1 MNFLRIEKLF
11 FGKYRLKFVG
21 KTIELS
27 NYINVMV
34 YDQCVHFN
42 IITKQWEIYEED
54 LPNFINN
61 YKHLIESVIH
71 ERPKILRYD
80 KALDEIGLTM
90 KLKPYMYQREA
101 IKFALDKQNA
111 LIILPCGSGKSP
123 IGVGLCVEAY
133 KQGLITGKC
142 LIVVK
147 ASLKYQW
154 SKEIE
159 KFSDLKANIIDT
171 PSKAGKKKFEK
182 QFEDCDVFIANYET
196 LKNEKVMERLK
207 KEEIELI
214 YSDEIHYVNNYD
226 SARSKAL
233 AEFNYVKYKVG
244 ATATPITN
252 NPSNLFGIF
261 NFIDKE
267 LFTDWKTFS
276 KNFLRYTGYKRP
288 PKPKNEGKLREMIA
302 PYMLVKSKEDIGDQL
317 PSIVVTPRYINMS
330 SKIADMNDTI
340 MFELDE
346 ESKRA
351 ESLEQK
357 LKPHE
362 LEFNEDFLAC
372 KAKIMA
378 LQTFAQEIV
387 DSPRLL
393 IDSDSEMAKRYYVDE
408 ESPKLNVCMELVD
421 EIISSGEKVCIF
433 TKYER
438 MQTIL
443 EKEINKNF
451 KGIKIAKIN
460 GTLDATDR
468 YVEAYDKFR
477 DNDEYKVLLG
487 TDAMAEGVN
496 LSKCK
501 YLIEYDLANSHAI
514 QTQRHG
520 RLERADSIHSTV
532 YAYQLIM
539 ENSWDTIQQRIVEK
553 KENYDSELIKSL
565 AKEAS

>member
-1 MNFLRIEKLF
+1 MNLLKIEKMF
-11 FGKYRLKFVG
+11 FGKYRLRFIGDPVD
-21 KTIELS
+21 LS
-27 NYINVMV
+27 NYLNVMV
-34 YDQCVHFN
+34 YDQNVHFN
-42 IITKQWEIYEED
+42 IITKQWEINEENLHD
-54 LPNFINN
+54 FINT
-61 YKHLIESVIH
+61 YEHLIESVIH
-71 ERPKILRYD
+71 KTPKITTYD

-90 KLKPYMYQREA
+90 KLRPYMYQREA

-159 KFSDLKANIIDT
+159 KFSNLKAKILET
-171 PSKAGKKKFEK
+171 PSKAGKKKFKE

-196 LKNEKVMERLK
+196 LKNEKVSERLK
-207 KEEIELI
+207 EEDIQLI
-214 YSDEIHYVNNYD
+214 YADEIHYVNNYD
-226 SARSKAL
+226 SARSQAL
-233 AEFNYVKYKVG
+233 CEFNYVNYKVG

-261 NFIDKE
+261 NFIDQE

-288 PKPKNEGKLREMIA
+288 PKPKNEYKLKEMIA

-317 PSIVVTPRYINMS
+317 PSIVVTSRYIKMTP
-330 SKIADMNDTI
+330 KIADMNDTI
-340 MFELDE
+340 MFELDD

-351 ESLEQK
+351 EALEQK
-357 LKPHE
+357 LKPSE
-362 LEFNEDFLAC
+362 LETNEEFLMC

-378 LQTFAQEIV
+378 LQTFAQELV

-393 IDSDSEMAKRYYVDE
+393 IDSDSDMAKKYYVDE
-408 ESPKLNVCMELVD
+408 ESPKLEICMELVE

-438 MQTIL
+438 MQNIL
-443 EKEINKNF
+443 EEAINKRF
-451 KGIKIAKIN
+451 KGVKIAKIN
-460 GTLDATDR
+460 GTLDATER

-477 DNDEYKVLLG
+477 DSDEYKVLLG
-487 TDAMAEGVN
+487 TDAMAEG
-496 LSKCK
+496 
-501 YLIEYDLANSHAI
+501 E
-514 QTQRHG
+514 
-520 RLERADSIHSTV
+520 V
-532 YAYQLIM
+532 YAFIKPFELTG
-539 ENSWDTIQQRIVEK
+539 NSL
-553 KENYDSELIKSL
+553 ELNLLTMHSNVV
-565 AKEAS
+565 

>member
-1 MNFLRIEKLF
+1 MKFIKLVKLF
-11 FGKYRLKFVG
+11 HKRYRVKFIGQENNLHKYLEIVVHDPFV
-21 KTIELS
+21 
-27 NYINVMV
+27 Y
-34 YDQCVHFN
+34 FN
-42 IITKQWEIYEED
+42 FSSGFWEISESNINEFLSSYKD
-54 LPNFINN
+54 LS
-61 YKHLIESVIH
+61 IEI
-71 ERPKILRYD
+71 EANKPKIVRYD

-101 IKFALDKQNA
+101 IKFALDKKNA

-159 KFSDLKANIIDT
+159 KFSDLKASIIDT
-171 PSKAGKKKFEK
+171 PSKAGKKKFEE
-182 QFEDCDVFIANYET
+182 QFKNCDIFIANYET
-196 LKNEKVMERLK
+196 LKNEKVAERLHN
-207 KEEIELI
+207 ENIELI
-214 YSDEIHYVNNYD
+214 YADEIHYCNNHD
-226 SARSKAL
+226 SARTKAL
-233 AEFNYVKYKVG
+233 CEFNYVNYKAG

-288 PKPKNEGKLREMIA
+288 PKPKNEDKLKEMIA
-302 PYMLVKSKEDIGDQL
+302 PYMLIKSKEDIGDQL
-317 PSIVVTPRYINMS
+317 PSIVVSQRYIKMTPE
-330 SKIADMNDTI
+330 IADMNDTI

-351 ESLEQK
+351 EALEQK

-362 LEFNEDFLAC
+362 LETNEDFLTC

-378 LQTFAQEIV
+378 LQTFAQELV
-387 DSPRLL
+387 DSPKLL
-393 IDSDSEMAKRYYVDE
+393 IDSDSDMAKRYYVDE
-408 ESPKLNVCMELVD
+408 ESPKLAVCMELVE
-421 EIISSGEKVCIF
+421 EIIASGEKVCIF

-438 MQTIL
+438 MQNIL
-443 EKEINKNF
+443 EEAINKSF
-451 KGIKIAKIN
+451 KDIKVAKIN
-460 GTLDATDR
+460 GTLDATAR

-477 DNDEYKVLLG
+477 DNDQYKVLLG

-532 YAYQLIM
+532 YAYQLIV
-539 ENSWDTIQQRIVEK
+539 EDSWDTIQQLIVSK
-553 KENYDSELIKSL
+553 KEGYDSNIIKSL
-565 AKEAS
+565 AQ

>member
-1 MNFLRIEKLF
+1 MNFLRIEKIF
-11 FGKYRLKFVG
+11 FGKYRLRFIG
-21 KTIELS
+21 ETIELS
-27 NYINVMV
+27 NYVNVMV
-34 YDQCVHFN
+34 YDKHVHFN
-42 IITKQWEIYEED
+42 IITKQWEISEED
-54 LPNFINN
+54 LPEFISN
-61 YKHLIESVIH
+61 YKDIIESVIH
-71 ERPKILRYD
+71 EKPKILRYD

-90 KLKPYMYQREA
+90 KLKPYVYQREA

-159 KFSDLKANIIDT
+159 KFSNLKAKIIDT
-171 PSKAGKKKFEK
+171 PSKTGKKKFEQ

-196 LKNEKVMERLK
+196 LKNEKVAERLK
-207 KEEIELI
+207 QENLELI

-288 PKPKNEGKLREMIA
+288 PKPKNEPKLREMIA

-317 PSIVVTPRYINMS
+317 PSIVVTPRYIKMTP
-330 SKIADMNDTI
+330 KIADMNDTI

-346 ESKRA
+346 ESKKA
-351 ESLEQK
+351 ERLEQN

-372 KAKIMA
+372 KAKMMA

-387 DSPRLL
+387 NSPRLL
-393 IDSDSEMAKRYYVDE
+393 IGSDSDMAKRYYVDE
-408 ESPKLNVCMELVD
+408 ESPKLSVCMELVD

-443 EKEINKNF
+443 EEEITKNF
-451 KGIKIAKIN
+451 KNVKIAKIN

-520 RLERADSIHSTV
+520 RLERADSTHSTV
-532 YAYQLIM
+532 YAYQLIV

-553 KENYDSELIKSL
+553 KENYDLELIKSL
-565 AKEAS
+565 AT